1 MRRFFE
7 FIIMAP
13 VLGILYLCVGSLLLG
28 YLYMLSLKVVIT
40 HGTVELIK
48 TLELL
53 SAKIKEVT
61 GNVD

>member
-13 VLGILYLCVGSLLLG
+13 VLGILYLCVGTLLLG
-28 YLYMLSLKVVIT
+28 YLYMLSLKIVATRGIIGLT
-40 HGTVELIK
+40 N

-61 GNVD
+61 ANVD

>member
-13 VLGILYLCVGSLLLG
+13 VLGILYLCVGLFLLG
-28 YLYMLSLKVVIT
+28 YLYQLSLKTVAK
-40 HGTVELIK
+40 HGTTELIK

-53 SAKIKEVT
+53 SAKIKEVSDD
-61 GNVD
+61 V